1 MVIRKGFHSAIKVA
15 ALYGVATLAVLY
27 FLYHARSGARGLES
41 NQALAITLTDLK
53 SEHESL
59 VAERVGWDDR
69 VRLMLREATER
80 DILDE
85 RARAVLGRVHRND
98 VVIMMMPPT

>member
-1 MVIRKGFHSAIKVA
+1 M
-15 ALYGVATLAVLY
+15 
-27 FLYHARSGARGLES
+27 
-41 NQALAITLTDLK
+41 AITLTDLK

-80 DILDE
+80 DILDD
-85 RARAVLGRVHRND
+85 VLGRCSVGF
-98 VVIMMMPPT
+98 IATMSSS